1 MNTTGIRRG
10 RPSRNGECLKTM
22 CLTTRITFTVTMGD
36 TVRQFCERHN
46 LPLAELCRR
55 ALLFYF
61 ASYDRIQTELAAQ
74 PLGAVPVSVQS
85 RNGRAPWYR
94 KWFWREGRA

>member
-1 MNTTGIRRG
+1 MNTTGIRMG
-10 RPSRNGECLKTM
+10 RLSSNGEFPKTM
-22 CLTTRITFTVTMGD
+22 CLNTRITLPVTMGD
-36 TVRQFCERHN
+36 MVRQFCERHN

-74 PLGAVPVSVQS
+74 PTGAVPVSVQI
-85 RNGRAPWYR
+85 RNWRAPWYLR
-94 KWFWREGRA
+94 WLRREGRA